1 LLNQPTNMKNL
12 IYTTI
17 TIFLSLSLT
26 AQNGI
31 TMQMRGGYDF
41 RKDIVI
47 SAAISFRHQGF
58 AITPELIG
66 HYKDDSPVEGGI
78 KLSYEYKGVEAGYG
92 LYGILYSTDKGTELN
107 AKNGWGNNFF
117 IQYSKTVLKQNW
129 FLQVEY
135 MKTARITLGVRG
147 LISKHK

>member
-1 LLNQPTNMKNL
+1 MKKL
-12 IYTTI
+12 IYTLT
-17 TIFLSLSLT
+17 TLFLTTSLT

-31 TMQMRGGYDF
+31 MMQMRGGYDF

-47 SAAISFRHQGF
+47 SAAVSARVNGF
-58 AITPELIG
+58 AITPEIIG

-78 KLSYEYKGVEAGYG
+78 KLSYEYKSIEAGYG

-129 FLQVEY
+129 FVQVEY
-135 MKTARITLGVRG
+135 MKTTRITLGVRG
-147 LISKHK
+147 FISKHNN